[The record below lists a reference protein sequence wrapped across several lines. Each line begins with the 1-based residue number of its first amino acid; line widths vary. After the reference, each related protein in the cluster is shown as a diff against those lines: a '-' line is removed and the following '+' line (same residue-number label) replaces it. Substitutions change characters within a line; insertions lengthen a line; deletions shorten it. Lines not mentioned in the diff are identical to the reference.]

1 MTDSWMRGAGVSL
14 EQLQGEAAPNR
25 DWRDNLNWIF
35 GNDLTTKTNYDWSQ
49 REIDSNG
56 RVVQTNFDKLIGRD
70 ETELQ
75 AAYEKWRQGKLKSS
89 PQAAQYELTFGE
101 QIPTDN
107 LHQQSTLS
115 IARKV
120 KGEKDRIAD
129 VKPLKSALLTL
140 DGGTE
145 ALAALG
151 DKPTADDVSGA
162 ITRIKEAR
170 KKDPNIRGS
179 DAWYEKKEEEAELK
193 EDRLREERR
202 AERRDERAYQDA
214 RLEYLEQKDAADRAY
229 NSKRDDLKFGHE
241 LTIAQMNQADRAADR
256 RYQREDRLALQRQQS
271 IANLIKGLTQLG
283 AGFAI

>member
-1 MTDSWMRGAGVSL
+1 MSDSWMRGAGVSL

-25 DWRDNLNWIF
+25 DWRDNLNWMF
-35 GNDLTTKTNYDWSQ
+35 GNDLTSKTNYDWSQ

-70 ETELQ
+70 QTELQ
-75 AAYEKWRQGKLKSS
+75 AAYEKWRQGKIKGS
-89 PQAAQYELTFGE
+89 QAAGTYELTFGE
-101 QIPTDN
+101 APTVDHTTTQIGLAKTVKDEKTR
-107 LHQQSTLS
+107 QS
-115 IARKV
+115 
-120 KGEKDRIAD
+120 D
-129 VKPLKSALLTL
+129 VKPLKTALLTL

-151 DKPTADDVSGA
+151 DKPTADDVSSA
-162 ITRIKEAR
+162 ITKIKEER
-170 KKDPNIRGS
+170 RQNPNIRGS
-179 DAWYEKKEEEAELK
+179 DAWYEDKEEEAELK
-193 EDRLREERR
+193 EERLRQERV
-202 AERRDERAYQDA
+202 AERRDERSYQDA

-229 NSKRDDLKFGHE
+229 NSKRDDLKFGNE
-241 LTIAQMNQADRAADR
+241 ITIAQMNQADRAADR